1 MGLLLLQSMY
11 KLDLKDRKI
20 LYELDLNC
28 RQSNAQIG
36 KKVGLGRDVVAY
48 RINRMQEEGIIK
60 NYYALID
67 TFKLGYHMFRI
78 YINFQYVTS
87 KIKEEIIQYFVDNKD
102 SLAVFSLK
110 NEIDLDVVVW
120 INDIF
125 KFYQFWEKTL
135 DLYENYFSKYAI
147 SILTKGIVYKKSF
160 LLDNNE
166 IKHDNV
172 LCYMNCGGKPVD
184 IDEMDYR
191 LLNELAVNGRIP
203 LIDLAEKLGYSSQ
216 AVNYRIKN
224 LLNNGIIKAF
234 RVNLDLQ
241 KLNLL
246 HHKVDIYLK
255 DHKKKKQILD
265 YLQDKPYI
273 EYMNLALGW
282 ADLEPEFIVKDFN
295 DLLKI
300 LDDINNKFGDVIK
313 KQIFWVVEKMHKLN
327 FLPEFSNT
335 Y

>member
-1 MGLLLLQSMY
+1 
-11 KLDLKDRKI
+11 
-20 LYELDLNC
+20 
-28 RQSNAQIG
+28 
-36 KKVGLGRDVVAY
+36 
-48 RINRMQEEGIIK
+48 
-60 NYYALID
+60 
-67 TFKLGYHMFRI
+67 
-78 YINFQYVTS
+78 
-87 KIKEEIIQYFVDNKD
+87 
-102 SLAVFSLK
+102 
-110 NEIDLDVVVW
+110 
-120 INDIF
+120 
-125 KFYQFWEKTL
+125 
-135 DLYENYFSKYAI
+135 
-147 SILTKGIVYKKSF
+147 
-160 LLDNNE
+160 
-166 IKHDNV
+166 
-172 LCYMNCGGKPVD
+172 MNCGGKPVD

-224 LLNNGIIKAF
+224 LLNNEIIKAF